1 MDPQLLMAVRS
12 GACKALEN
20 LLVNHEEAAAE
31 SHLVIRMPEEGASN
45 TSSTSSDLAQQG
57 QPANRPAAASPLL
70 EGLTLDSDQDSA
82 LHVVA
87 TSGDGEQY
95 VQCAE
100 MIHGRARHLLG
111 ATNNRGDTPLHCA
124 ARAGHHAMVCRLI
137 SLAAHEGG
145 AANGRIL
152 STRNKLGETALHGAI
167 RGGNRMVVERLVSE
181 DPELARSGAGIGAS
195 PLYLAVSLGRLEIA
209 RDLLDRSPT
218 TLSYSGPEGQNV
230 LHISVYR
237 GEALSILLNKC
248 KDVKVNIDQGGRYR
262 SMPVLL
268 HLTSQ
273 GDKNGS
279 TPLHF
284 AASLKT
290 STTGLSRWSEYFH
303 PKPSP
308 TTLLLDANE
317 SAMYQPDNGGSY
329 PIHVAASNGTLKA
342 VITLLGRSP
351 GCIALR
357 NMQGKTFLHVAV
369 EKKRHSIVA
378 FVCKRPELA
387 SVLNV
392 QDNQGDTALH
402 LAVKAG
408 LVSIFNLLFRN
419 REVSLNLPNK
429 DGLTPRDLSW
439 IMIPARFYY
448 KKNSRGMIHQSLA
461 LARAPVGHSRQD
473 HFYEK
478 HSKRR
483 DEEIDSE
490 YLTNATSVLGIS
502 SVLIA
507 TVTFAAAFTL
517 PGGYRADDHANGG
530 TPTLAGSYS
539 FNAFI
544 TANTLAFSCSLL
556 ATVSLLYS
564 GMPSREISI
573 RYVYQSL
580 SLVMMRSSATSLVA
594 AFALGMYVVLAPVAL
609 TMAKSVCAITF
620 LSFLSACMEV
630 RRPLIVANS
639 VRIRVRIW
647 AARYQAAPVL
657 KFIGKRFWSYV
668 IIFGLPAVL
677 KIRGTQ

>member
-1 MDPQLLMAVRS
+1 MDSPVIMDPQLLMAARS

-70 EGLTLDSDQDSA
+70 EGLTLDLDQDSA

-181 DPELARSGAGIGAS
+181 DPELARIPEDRGIGAS

-237 GEALSILLNKC
+237 GEALSILLDKC
-248 KDVKVNIDQGGRYR
+248 KDVKVDIDQGGRHR

-308 TTLLLDANE
+308 ATLLLDANE

-419 REVSLNLPNK
+419 RE
-429 DGLTPRDLSW
+429 
-439 IMIPARFYY
+439 
-448 KKNSRGMIHQSLA
+448 NSRGMIHQSLA

-594 AFALGMYVVLAPVAL
+594 AFALGLYVVLAPVAL

-620 LSFLSACMEV
+620 LSLSTACMEV

-639 VRIRVRIW
+639 VRIRVGIC